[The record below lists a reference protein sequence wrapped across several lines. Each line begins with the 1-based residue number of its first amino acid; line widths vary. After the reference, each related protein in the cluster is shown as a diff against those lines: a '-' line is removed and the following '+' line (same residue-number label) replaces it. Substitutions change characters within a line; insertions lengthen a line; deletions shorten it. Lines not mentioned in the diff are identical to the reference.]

1 MSEKINTQP
10 TDFDPSLGAYPM
22 DYAQGLVPLD
32 DDGNP
37 VDPTGTLDARG
48 DGAASFH
55 NADVGGLFD
64 EEELQIPDEAT
75 GSAAS
80 LEGDYTGEDIQVVNS
95 AELNLGHEA
104 TIGLDLDD
112 EAARWL
118 ALNDPDYTPP
128 AEDNAQK
135 VEEDV

>member
-1 MSEKINTQP
+1 MSEKINTQL

-37 VDPTGTLDARG
+37 IDPTGTLDARG

-64 EEELQIPDEAT
+64 EEELRIPDEAT

-80 LEGDYTGEDIQVVNS
+80 IEGDYTGEGIQVVNS
-95 AELNLGHEA
+95 AELSLGRESLV
-104 TIGLDLDD
+104 GLDPKDA
-112 EAARWL
+112 AARWL
-118 ALNDPDYTPP
+118 AAHDPDHNPS
-128 AEDNAQK
+128 
-135 VEEDV
+135 VEYDDI